1 MRWLAAT
8 VLVCFAL
15 CVNAHAQQFT
25 VEVIQPAQPIVVIVE
40 RAKTTISTAQQ
51 GPYLVMFTAK
61 WCVPCQAWKRNQLA
75 RLQAAGHQ
83 VTIVDIDSDPRWNVS
98 TVPTFWVVERATRK
112 PIRKFTGT
120 TSADVLLPFLR
131 QSANR

>member
-1 MRWLAAT
+1 
-8 VLVCFAL
+8 
-15 CVNAHAQQFT
+15 
-25 VEVIQPAQPIVVIVE
+25 
-40 RAKTTISTAQQ
+40 
-51 GPYLVMFTAK
+51 MFTAK
-61 WCVPCQAWKRNQLA
+61 WCVPCQTWKRNQLA

-98 TVPTFWVVERATRK
+98 TVPTFWVVERSTRK

-120 TSADVLLPFLR
+120 TSADVLLPLLR